1 MRITAFLLVAFAACT
16 PSSPAPS
23 SGGTPAP
30 PAASAAPKNVLGQ
43 AIPANAADV
52 PLASIA
58 KEPKA
63 FVGKTIT
70 TTGTVTAVCQHMG
83 CWMEIKDEVTQAHV
97 SMAGHGFFVP
107 KTASGRK
114 ARVQA
119 TLTSAPD
126 EESECNEE
134 AAKQMGKPVAKLQ
147 LEATGVELD

>member
-1 MRITAFLLVAFAACT
+1 MRIAAVLLAAIAACT
-16 PSSPAPS
+16 PSSPTPPS
-23 SGGTPAP
+23 GTSA
-30 PAASAAPKNVLGQ
+30 PAAPSAAPKNALGQ
-43 AIPANAADV
+43 AIPANAAEV

-58 KEPKA
+58 KEPKS

-83 CWMEIKDEVTQAHV
+83 CWMEIKDDVTQAHV

-114 ARVQA
+114 ARVQG

>member
-1 MRITAFLLVAFAACT
+1 MRIVAVLVAAIAACT

-23 SGGTPAP
+23 SGTSAP
-30 PAASAAPKNVLGQ
+30 PAAAKSVLGQ
-43 AIPANAADV
+43 AIPVGAADV
-52 PLASIA
+52 SLASIT
-58 KEPKA
+58 KDPKA

-83 CWMEIKDEVTQAHV
+83 CWMEIKDDVAQAHV

-107 KTASGRK
+107 KNASGRK
-114 ARVQA
+114 ARVHGS
-119 TLTSAPD
+119 LTSAPD

>member
-1 MRITAFLLVAFAACT
+1 MRIAAVLLAAIAACT
-16 PSSPAPS
+16 PSSPTPPS
-23 SGGTPAP
+23 GTSA
-30 PAASAAPKNVLGQ
+30 PAAPSAAPKNALGQ
-43 AIPANAADV
+43 AIPANAAEV

-58 KEPKA
+58 KEPKS

-83 CWMEIKDEVTQAHV
+83 CWMEIKDDVTQAHV

-114 ARVQA
+114 ARVQG

-134 AAKQMGKPVAKLQ
+134 AAKQLGKPVAKLQ

>member
-1 MRITAFLLVAFAACT
+1 MRITAFLLAAVAACT
-16 PSSPAPS
+16 PS
-23 SGGTPAP
+23 TPAP
-30 PAASAAPKNVLGQ
+30 PSGTSAPPAAAKDVLGQ
-43 AIPANAADV
+43 AISAGAVDV
-52 PLASIA
+52 SLASIA
-58 KEPKA
+58 KDPKA

-83 CWMEIKDEVTQAHV
+83 CWMEIKDDVTQAHV

-114 ARVQA
+114 ARVQG
-119 TLTSAPD
+119 TLTSAPA

>member
-1 MRITAFLLVAFAACT
+1 MRLAAILLAAVAACT

-23 SGGTPAP
+23 GGTSAPAAP
-30 PAASAAPKNVLGQ
+30 PAAPKSVLGQ
-43 AIPANAADV
+43 AIPAGAADV
-52 PLASIA
+52 SLASIA
-58 KEPKA
+58 KEPRA

-70 TTGTVTAVCQHMG
+70 TTGTVTAVCQHRG
-83 CWMEIKDEVTQAHV
+83 CWMEIRDDATQAHV
-97 SMAGHGFFVP
+97 AMAGHGFSVP
-107 KTASGRK
+107 KNASGRK
-114 ARVQA
+114 ARLQG

>member
-1 MRITAFLLVAFAACT
+1 MRIALILLAAVAGCT

-23 SGGTPAP
+23 SGTSAAP
-30 PAASAAPKNVLGQ
+30 TASAAPRSVLGQ
-43 AIPANAADV
+43 AIAPGAADV
-52 PLASIA
+52 SLASIA

-63 FVGKTIT
+63 FVGQTIT
-70 TTGTVTAVCQHMG
+70 TTGTVTAVCQHRG
-83 CWMEIKDEVTQAHV
+83 CWMEIKDDSTQAHI
-97 SMAGHGFFVP
+97 SMAGHSFFVP
-107 KTASGRK
+107 KSASGRK
-114 ARVQA
+114 ARVQG

>member
-1 MRITAFLLVAFAACT
+1 MRIMAFLLAAVAACT
-16 PSSPAPS
+16 PTSPPGPSTSGSSAP
-23 SGGTPAP
+23 GP
-30 PAASAAPKNVLGQ
+30 AAPKSVLGQ
-43 AIPANAADV
+43 AIPVGAADV
-52 PLASIA
+52 SLASIA
-58 KEPKA
+58 KDPGA
-63 FVGKTIT
+63 FVGKTLT

-83 CWMEIKDEVTQAHV
+83 CWMELKDDATLAHV

-107 KTASGRK
+107 KNASGRK
-114 ARVQA
+114 ARVQG

>member
-1 MRITAFLLVAFAACT
+1 MRIVAVLVAAIAACT

-23 SGGTPAP
+23 SGTSAP
-30 PAASAAPKNVLGQ
+30 PAPSAAPKNVLGQ

-52 PLASIA
+52 SLASIA
-58 KEPKA
+58 KEPKS

-83 CWMEIKDEVTQAHV
+83 CWMEIKDDATQAHI

-114 ARVQA
+114 ARVQG

>member
-1 MRITAFLLVAFAACT
+1 MRIAAILLAAVAACT

-23 SGGTPAP
+23 SGTPAP
-30 PAASAAPKNVLGQ
+30 LAAPKSVLGQ
-43 AIPANAADV
+43 TIPTGAADV
-52 PLASIA
+52 SLASIA

-83 CWMEIKDEVTQAHV
+83 CWMEIKDDATQAHV

-107 KTASGRK
+107 KSASGRK
-114 ARVQA
+114 ARVQG
-119 TLTSAPD
+119 TLTTAPD

>member
-1 MRITAFLLVAFAACT
+1 MRFVAILLAAVAACT

-23 SGGTPAP
+23 NGTSAP
-30 PAASAAPKNVLGQ
+30 PAAPKNVLGQ
-43 AIPANAADV
+43 AIVANAADV
-52 PLASIA
+52 SLASIA

-83 CWMEIKDEVTQAHV
+83 CWMELKDDVTQAHV

-107 KTASGRK
+107 KNASGRK
-114 ARVQA
+114 ARVQG
-119 TLTSAPD
+119 TLTSAPA

>member
-1 MRITAFLLVAFAACT
+1 
-16 PSSPAPS
+16 
-23 SGGTPAP
+23 
-30 PAASAAPKNVLGQ
+30 VLGH
-43 AIPANAADV
+43 AIPAGAADV

-58 KEPKA
+58 KDPKA

-70 TTGTVTAVCQHMG
+70 TMGTVTAVCQHMG
-83 CWMEIKDEVTQAHV
+83 CWMEIKDDVTQAHV

-107 KTASGRK
+107 KSASGRK
-114 ARVQA
+114 AHVQG

>member
-1 MRITAFLLVAFAACT
+1 MRITAFLLAAVAACT
-16 PSSPAPS
+16 PSSPAPP
-23 SGGTPAP
+23 SGGTSAP
-30 PAASAAPKNVLGQ
+30 PAASEAPKNVLGQ

-114 ARVQA
+114 ARVQG

>member
-1 MRITAFLLVAFAACT
+1 MRIAAILLAAVAACT

-23 SGGTPAP
+23 SGAP
-30 PAASAAPKNVLGQ
+30 SPSASPAAPKSVLGQ
-43 AIPANAADV
+43 AIAAGAADV
-52 PLASIA
+52 SLASIA

-63 FVGKTIT
+63 FVGKTLT
-70 TTGTVTAVCQHMG
+70 TSGTVTAVCQHMG
-83 CWMEIKDEVTQAHV
+83 CWMELKDDATQAHV

-107 KTASGRK
+107 KNASGRK
-114 ARVQA
+114 ARVQG
-119 TLTSAPD
+119 TLTSAPA

>member
-1 MRITAFLLVAFAACT
+1 MRITAFLLATVAACT
-16 PSSPAPS
+16 PSSPAPP
-23 SGGTPAP
+23 SGTSAP
-30 PAASAAPKNVLGQ
+30 PAASAAPKNLLGQ
-43 AIPANAADV
+43 AIPANAAEV

-58 KEPKA
+58 KEPKS

-83 CWMEIKDEVTQAHV
+83 CWMEIKDDVTQAHV

-114 ARVQA
+114 ARVQG
-119 TLTSAPD
+119 TLTSAPED
-126 EESECNEE
+126 ESECNEE

>member
-1 MRITAFLLVAFAACT
+1 MRIAAVLLAAIAACT
-16 PSSPAPS
+16 PSSPTPPS
-23 SGGTPAP
+23 GTSA
-30 PAASAAPKNVLGQ
+30 PAAPSAAPKNALGQ
-43 AIPANAADV
+43 AIPANAAEV

-58 KEPKA
+58 KEPKS

-83 CWMEIKDEVTQAHV
+83 CWMEIKDDVTQAHV

-114 ARVQA
+114 ARVQG

-126 EESECNEE
+126 DESECNEE
-134 AAKQMGKPVAKLQ
+134 AAKQLGKPVAKLQ

>member
-1 MRITAFLLVAFAACT
+1 MRITAFLIAAVAACT

-23 SGGTPAP
+23 SGGTSAP
-30 PAASAAPKNVLGQ
+30 PSASAAPKNVLGQ
-43 AIPANAADV
+43 AIPAGATDV
-52 PLASIA
+52 SLASIA

-83 CWMEIKDEVTQAHV
+83 CWMEIKDDVTLAHV

-107 KTASGRK
+107 KTASGRR
-114 ARVQA
+114 ARVQG

>member
-1 MRITAFLLVAFAACT
+1 MRITAFLLAAVAACT

-23 SGGTPAP
+23 SGGTSAP

-43 AIPANAADV
+43 AIPANAPDV

-70 TTGTVTAVCQHMG
+70 TTGTVTSVCQHMG

-114 ARVQA
+114 ARVQG